1 MALTKLNNQSLT
13 AVTAAGLPTLA
24 TANMPTG
31 SLLNSA
37 MFSAMGQVNIS
48 GSTSY
53 AAAWTINYTPVSS
66 NSILYFHISTPALSE
81 ASNRMDLKL
90 NWRGG
95 TDTEILTLM
104 DASSVA
110 GWTNGTMYIPY
121 QVGNNAT
128 TQGTLTCTAR
138 SNNEGTTYINYSYS
152 GTRIV
157 VNEVAA

>member
-13 AVTAAGLPTLA
+13 AVTAAGIPTLA
-24 TANMPTG
+24 RANMPTG
-31 SLLNSA
+31 SLLNA
-37 MFSAMGQVNIS
+37 GMFSAMGQVNVS

-66 NSILYFHISTPALSE
+66 NSILYFYISTPALAE

-95 TDTEILTLM
+95 TDTEYLTTM
-104 DASSVA
+104 DAASIS
-110 GWTNGTMYIPY
+110 GWHQFTMYIPY
-121 QVGNNAT
+121 QVGNDSTA
-128 TQGTLTCTAR
+128 QGTLTCTAR
-138 SNNEGTTYINYSYS
+138 SNNEGTAYINYSYA
-152 GTRIV
+152 GTRII

>member
-1 MALTKLNNQSLT
+1 MALTKLNNQSLS
-13 AVTAAGLPTLA
+13 AITAAGLPTLA

-81 ASNRMDLKL
+81 ASNRVDLKL

-95 TDTEILTLM
+95 ADSEYLTVM
-104 DASSVA
+104 DCASIA
-110 GWTNGTMYIPY
+110 GWNNATMYIPY

-138 SNNEGTTYINYSYS
+138 SNNEGTVYINYSYS
-152 GTRIV
+152 GTRII

>member
-1 MALTKLNNQSLT
+1 MALTKLNNQSLA
-13 AVTAAGLPTLA
+13 AVTAAGIPTLA

-37 MFSAMGQVNIS
+37 MLSNMQQVNIS
-48 GSTSY
+48 SSTSY

-66 NSILYFHISTPALSE
+66 NSILYFHISTPALAE

-104 DASSVA
+104 DCASIA
-110 GWTNGTMYIPY
+110 GWNNGTMYIPY
-121 QVGNNAT
+121 QVGNDSTA
-128 TQGTLTCTAR
+128 QGTLTCTAR
-138 SNNEGTTYINYSYS
+138 SNNEGATYINYSYS